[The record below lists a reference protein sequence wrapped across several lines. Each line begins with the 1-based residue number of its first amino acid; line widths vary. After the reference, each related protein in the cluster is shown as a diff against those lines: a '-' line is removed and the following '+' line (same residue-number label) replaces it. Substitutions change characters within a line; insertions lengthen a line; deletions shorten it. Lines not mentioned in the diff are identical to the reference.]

1 MATGYPIT
9 VRSAERPGRPD
20 RPSEDRIFQ
29 TNNAVVILDGATQAF
44 TLERSGAWIADEVGR
59 RLANALEQTPT
70 VDLRSLLRTTIAEVA
85 ETFGLQPGS
94 SPSTTVSIVRTLGD
108 VADILVLCDSP
119 VVVMDTDGLAT
130 AIQDGRLSNVSS
142 TVPRPPGKRDMSKP
156 EWVERMTTFETYRNK
171 PGGYWCV
178 SASPEA
184 AEEAIVTQVD
194 LAECKAIMLMTD
206 GVSAIV
212 DSYQQ
217 LSWAEA
223 MNLAD
228 TDPAELIDFVHNTE
242 LGDPDATRWTRGKT
256 HDDKAVA
263 LLTVRKA

>member
-1 MATGYPIT
+1 MASTHPIA
-9 VRSAERPGRPD
+9 VRTAERPGRPD

-29 TNNAVVILDGATQAF
+29 TANAVVILDGATQAF
-44 TLERSGAWIADEVGR
+44 TLERSGGWIADEVGQ
-59 RLANALEQTPT
+59 RLAEALEQTPT
-70 VDLRSLLRTTIAEVA
+70 IDLRSMLRTTIAEVA
-85 ETFGLQPGS
+85 EEFGLKPGS
-94 SPSTTVSIVRTLGD
+94 SPSTTVSIVRTHGE

-119 VVVMDTDGLAT
+119 VVVMDTGGNAT
-130 AIQDGRLSNVSS
+130 AIQDGRLAKVSS
-142 TVPRPPGKRDMSKP
+142 TVPRPAGKRDMSKP
-156 EWVERMTTFETYRNK
+156 VWVERMATFETYRNK

-184 AEEAIVTQVD
+184 ADEAIVTQVA
-194 LAECKAIMLMTD
+194 LADYKAIMLMTD

-223 MNLAD
+223 VNLAD
-228 TDPAELIDFVHNTE
+228 TDPAELIDLVHTTE

-263 LLTVRKA
+263 LLTVLNA